1 MGDPSK
7 LIPLGKLKRLLFIA
21 LLVVFACEDD
31 TTNVIDLIFSITF
44 GGVFDDKGYCVQQ
57 TTDGGYI
64 ITGYTKSFGNGG
76 EDIWLIK
83 TDSNGNEE
91 WNQTFG
97 GSEYDRGYSVQQTTD
112 GGYIITGYTKSFG
125 NGGEDIWLIKTD
137 SNGNEEWN
145 QTFGGSEYDRG
156 YSVQQTT
163 DGGYIITGYTG
174 HYSQRD
180 AWLIKTDSQ
189 GNEVWNR
196 TFEWGECSEEGY
208 SVQQTDDGGYIIT
221 GQKGTR
227 SFYAL
232 LCRSD
237 LRLFKT
243 DSQGNEDWN
252 KTFGG
257 SWYEKG
263 NSVQQT
269 DDGGYIITGET
280 SSTENDG
287 DDVLLIKTDSQGN
300 EEWIR
305 TFGGSG
311 YEKGNSVQQTDDGGY
326 IITGHTGTSG
336 NGEYDLWII
345 KTDSQGNEDWN
356 KTFGGSGYD
365 VGYSVQQTDDGG
377 YIVTGYTES
386 IGNGGDDVWLIKFNN

>member
-44 GGVFDDKGYCVQQ
+44 GGVFDDKGYC
-57 TTDGGYI
+57 
-64 ITGYTKSFGNGG
+64 
-76 EDIWLIK
+76 
-83 TDSNGNEE
+83 
-91 WNQTFG
+91 
-97 GSEYDRGYSVQQTTD
+97 VQQTTD

-243 DSQGNEDWN
+243 DSQGNE
-252 KTFGG
+252 
-257 SWYEKG
+257 
-263 NSVQQT
+263 
-269 DDGGYIITGET
+269 
-280 SSTENDG
+280 
-287 DDVLLIKTDSQGN
+287 
-300 EEWIR
+300 EWIR

>member
-44 GGVFDDKGYCVQQ
+44 GGVFDDKGYC
-57 TTDGGYI
+57 
-64 ITGYTKSFGNGG
+64 
-76 EDIWLIK
+76 
-83 TDSNGNEE
+83 
-91 WNQTFG
+91 
-97 GSEYDRGYSVQQTTD
+97 VQQTTD

-257 SWYEKG
+257 S
-263 NSVQQT
+263 
-269 DDGGYIITGET
+269 
-280 SSTENDG
+280 
-287 DDVLLIKTDSQGN
+287 
-300 EEWIR
+300 
-305 TFGGSG
+305 
-311 YEKGNSVQQTDDGGY
+311 
-326 IITGHTGTSG
+326 
-336 NGEYDLWII
+336 
-345 KTDSQGNEDWN
+345 
-356 KTFGGSGYD
+356 GYD